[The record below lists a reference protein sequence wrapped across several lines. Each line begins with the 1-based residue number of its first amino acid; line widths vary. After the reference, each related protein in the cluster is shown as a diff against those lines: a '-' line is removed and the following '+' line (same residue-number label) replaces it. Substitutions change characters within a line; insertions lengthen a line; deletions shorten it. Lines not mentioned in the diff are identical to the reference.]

1 MELNKFESNEK
12 FETICTAVMS
22 TNIILIGLTNIGRV
36 YYKVGVAGVW
46 TELPPPET
54 RKGT

>member
-22 TNIILIGLTNIGRV
+22 TNIILIGLTNLGRI
-36 YYKVGVAGVW
+36 YYKVGVAGAW
-46 TELPPPET
+46 TEVPPPET
-54 RKGT
+54 RKS